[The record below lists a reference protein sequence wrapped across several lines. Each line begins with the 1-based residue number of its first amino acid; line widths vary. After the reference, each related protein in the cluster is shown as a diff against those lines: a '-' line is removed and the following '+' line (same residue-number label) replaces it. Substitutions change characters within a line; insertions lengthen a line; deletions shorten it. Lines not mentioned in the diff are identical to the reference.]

1 MSVVSRPRTS
11 RKAALLPA
19 ASLVVLLSGAGLLGL
34 LHVLPSSDGIDP
46 VRRTISEY
54 ALGPDKWLF
63 DASVLLVAA
72 GSAGAFGTLLAR
84 RVIRAVSATT
94 VPALLW
100 VLGLLTVTV
109 FEKTDW
115 SVGPSLGGTIHC
127 ASIVAFVA
135 LPLAVLTCAGVAL
148 SHSAPLRHLA
158 RLLAITSLLWFAVIL
173 GAVVLM
179 LAGGQPWWRAIPLG
193 LVERFLA
200 GGEVLAVAVL
210 LLGSLRR
217 PQSYPNRPPHLIPS

>member
-1 MSVVSRPRTS
+1 MSRERTS
-11 RKAALLPA
+11 RAAAWLPA
-19 ASLVVLLSGAGLLGL
+19 ASLVVLLLGAALLGL
-34 LHVLPSSDGIDP
+34 LHLLPSSDGIDP

-63 DASVLLVAA
+63 DSSVLLVAA

-84 RVIRAVSATT
+84 GVVRAVSATT
-94 VPALLW
+94 VLGGLW

-115 SVGPSLGGTIHC
+115 SVGPSLGGTIHRC

-135 LPLAVLTCAGVAL
+135 LPLAVLACAGVAL
-148 SHSAPLRHLA
+148 PHSAPLRRLA

-173 GAVVLM
+173 GAVMLM
-179 LAGGQPWWRAIPLG
+179 LAGGEPWWRAVPLG

-200 GGEVLAVAVL
+200 GGEVLAVVVL
-210 LLGSLRR
+210 LFGSLRQ
-217 PQSYPNRPPHLIPS
+217 PHSYPNRGPHLIPS

>member
-1 MSVVSRPRTS
+1 MSQRNPSPGTT
-11 RKAALLPA
+11 LLPA
-19 ASLVVLLSGAGLLGL
+19 AGLFALLSGAVLLGL
-34 LHVLPSSDGIDP
+34 LHLLPSSDGIDP

-63 DASVLLVAA
+63 DLSVLLVAA
-72 GSAGAFGTLLAR
+72 GSAAAFGTLVAR
-84 RVIRAVSATT
+84 GLIRAVSTTT
-94 VPALLW
+94 VFGGLW
-100 VLGLLTVTV
+100 VVGLLTVTV

-115 SVGPSLGGTIHC
+115 SVGPSLGGTIHRY

-135 LPLAVLTCAGVAL
+135 LPLAVLSCAGAAL
-148 SHSAPLRHLA
+148 PASRALRGLA

-173 GAVVLM
+173 GAVALM

-200 GGEVLAVAVL
+200 GGEVLALTVL
-210 LLGSLRR
+210 LCGSLR
-217 PQSYPNRPPHLIPS
+217 PANSCPNPPPHLIPS